1 MTAGPLW
8 LVLPASVD
16 DPERVSG
23 GNVFDLRVRDGLEAL
38 GWEVRTVKADAAA
51 PGSALAQVPDGGLVL
66 IDGLVAV
73 SAPDAVEAASE
84 RLRIVALALM
94 SVAAFPGAGQEE
106 VDDETRALRRA
117 LRVIVP
123 SAWVA
128 DELVGR
134 GATVPSRVVIAEP
147 GADDAPLAEGTADGG
162 SLLCVGVVAGHKG
175 HDTLV
180 DALSDLAATPGWSC
194 TIAGSVSADPGFAS
208 SVAER
213 GERAGISD
221 RIRWAGVLE
230 GDALQSAYRRADL
243 LVAPSR
249 TESYGIAVGDALR
262 RGIPVIA
269 SHVGGLP
276 EAVRPAEAGLLVP
289 PDDPAALAGA
299 LERWM
304 TDPALRSR
312 MRRAARAAA
321 PQRPAWSD
329 TALAIDRALKALL

>member
-23 GNVFDLRVRDGLEAL
+23 GNVFDLRVRDGLEEL

-73 SAPDAVEAASE
+73 AAPDAVEEASE

-94 SVAAFPGAGQEE
+94 SVAAFPGAGQEA

-123 SAWVA
+123 SAWVR

-134 GATVPSRVVIAEP
+134 GATVASRVVIAEP
-147 GADDAPLAEGTADGG
+147 GADDAPLADGSADGG

-180 DALSDLAATPGWSC
+180 DALADLAATPGWSC

-213 GERAGISD
+213 GARAGISD

-243 LVAPSR
+243 LIAPSR

-269 SHVGGLP
+269 SRVGGLP

-289 PDDPAALAGA
+289 PDDPAALADA

-321 PQRPAWSD
+321 RQRPAWSD
-329 TALAIDRALKALL
+329 TALAIDRALKALP